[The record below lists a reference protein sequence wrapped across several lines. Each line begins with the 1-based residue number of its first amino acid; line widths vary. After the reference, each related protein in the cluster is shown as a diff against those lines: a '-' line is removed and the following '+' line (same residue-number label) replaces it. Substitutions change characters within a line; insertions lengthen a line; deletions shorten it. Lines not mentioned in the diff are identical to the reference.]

1 MILHEKMTPEQAIYI
16 LHNLTLS
23 DEWQGNQLAAAAIL
37 KAIFALEEQH
47 KKEKRKRRPKCPNN
61 YNCEDCIHADDSW
74 QGLKFKGIV
83 CGINA
88 R

>member
-1 MILHEKMTPEQAIYI
+1 MITHEKMTAEQAIYI
-16 LHNLTLS
+16 LSNLTLS

-37 KAIFALEEQH
+37 KATFALEEQSKRE
-47 KKEKRKRRPKCPNN
+47 KKKKRPKCKNHHR
-61 YNCEDCIHADDSW
+61 CVFCIHSYGDWD
-74 QGLKFKGIV
+74 GLVFKGLV